1 MSKSNKE
8 LAVDVA
14 IELIKAN
21 PRLIY
26 KNDNV
31 IAPSLTLSNV
41 TSIIESV
48 NATLEKIDKD
58 TK

>member
-21 PRLIY
+21 PRLVY

-31 IAPSLTLSNV
+31 IAPSLNLSNV
-41 TSIIESV
+41 VSIIETV
-48 NATLEKIDKD
+48 NTTLEKIDKE

>member
-1 MSKSNKE
+1 MPKTNKE
-8 LAVDVA
+8 LAVDVT

-31 IAPSLTLSNV
+31 IVPSLNLENV
-41 TSIIESV
+41 ITIIKTV
-48 NATLEKIDKD
+48 NATLDNIDAE